1 MINSIHD
8 YLEIRP
14 VLGAWLA
21 AGSIILTA
29 WLVIGGLALVI

>member
-1 MINSIHD
+1 MIRSIDD

-14 VLGAWLA
+14 VLGAWLV

-29 WLVIGGLALVI
+29 WLVIGVLALVL